1 MPDVRQAAAI
11 LLVLASFPA
20 SAQAGDA
27 QAGKQKAAQCQTCH
41 GLDGVA
47 KIPQA
52 PNLAG
57 QQELYLTKAL
67 MDYRSG
73 ARKNEMMSLV
83 APSLSD
89 QDIGDLAS
97 YYSSIQV
104 EVKPP

>member
-1 MPDVRQAAAI
+1 MLNVRCAAI
-11 LLVLASFPA
+11 LLVLASCPA
-20 SAQAGDA
+20 AAQAGDP
-27 QAGKQKAAQCQTCH
+27 QAGRQKAMQCQPCH

-57 QQELYLTKAL
+57 QPEFYLTKS
-67 MDYRSG
+67 MRDYKSG
-73 ARKNEMMSLV
+73 TRKDEMMSIV
-83 APSLSD
+83 MPSLSD
-89 QDIGDLAS
+89 TDIENLAS